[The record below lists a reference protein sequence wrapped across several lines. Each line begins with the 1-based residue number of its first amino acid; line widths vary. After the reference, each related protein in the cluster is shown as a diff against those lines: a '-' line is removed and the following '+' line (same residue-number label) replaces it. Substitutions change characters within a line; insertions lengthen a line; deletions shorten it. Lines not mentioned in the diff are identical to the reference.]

1 MEKLKLMQTQIE
13 FLHKQL
19 RKIKAFYK
27 KSSSLFKY
35 LYKNLLS
42 SLQQINNGN
51 LFNEIDYI
59 NISNYNI
66 IEFFIINIH
75 NQSEIHKKI
84 HMFLKEEG
92 NKLKEQEKNI
102 SLMLNQINKSNKNNN
117 KYNYDD
123 LNQIFLNST
132 SIIFDIKNSIKESFD
147 KYIESLCTFAETKNK
162 MENIKNKINKENNKN
177 INDKFTFIFNNNIKE
192 NNNLTNINKPDNN
205 NDNNNQKEIINT
217 EINKK
222 SNEIKFSDLLN
233 TSSNQSKLK
242 QNNSSNS
249 FIYTKNL
256 NKKNNNS
263 PLFTE
268 RIRNNKNNNEYNNIN
283 KNVFNQKTI
292 TLNYKKHNKS
302 SSNLNVKTNN
312 ISNNN
317 YKNIINNNKNNIIDN
332 NIINSNDYE
341 YSQDRIDKVD
351 HFFSSGINNRTKKNI
366 KNNNSIIN
374 KNINLNNFNINNN
387 KSDST
392 IIENPEVIYINS
404 CDISQI
410 PNNNKNNNIF
420 SSFKPNIIK
429 DIKNDNNKSED
440 SGIYINNCDNNNNQY
455 FDTVNK
461 NEENVNNSNEIK

>member
-19 RKIKAFYK
+19 RKTKAFYK

-66 IEFFIINIH
+66 IEFFIININ

-162 MENIKNKINKENNKN
+162 MENIKNEINKENNKN
-177 INDKFTFIFNNNIKE
+177 INDKFSFIFNNNIKE
-192 NNNLTNINKPDNN
+192 NNNLTNIDNKSDNN
-205 NDNNNQKEIINT
+205 NDKKYNNNQNEIINT
-217 EINKK
+217 ETNKK
-222 SNEIKFSDLLN
+222 STEIKFSDLLN
-233 TSSNQSKLK
+233 TSSNQSKLNK
-242 QNNSSNS
+242 HISSNS
-249 FIYTKNL
+249 FIYMKHL
-256 NKKNNNS
+256 NNNNNNS
-263 PLFTE
+263 LPLSE
-268 RIRNNKNNNEYNNIN
+268 GINNNNKSNNIN
-283 KNVFNQKTI
+283 QNIFNQKTI
-292 TLNYKKHNKS
+292 SLNYKKHNKS
-302 SSNLNVKTNN
+302 SNNLKINTSKINN
-312 ISNNN
+312 YN
-317 YKNIINNNKNNIIDN
+317 YKNNIDN
-332 NIINSNDYE
+332 NINISNDYE

-351 HFFSSGINNRTKKNI
+351 HFFSSAINNR
-366 KNNNSIIN
+366 IN
-374 KNINLNNFNINNN
+374 KNNKKNNINSKNLKKSNN
-387 KSDST
+387 NNLKSDST
-392 IIENPEVIYINS
+392 IIENPEIIYINS

-410 PNNNKNNNIF
+410 PNNNNNNNIF

-440 SGIYINNCDNNNNQY
+440 SGIYINNCDNNNNNQY

-461 NEENVNNSNEIK
+461 NEENINNSNEIK

>member
-19 RKIKAFYK
+19 RKTKAFYK

-102 SLMLNQINKSNKNNN
+102 SLMINQINKSNKNNN

-162 MENIKNKINKENNKN
+162 MENVKNEINKENNKN
-177 INDKFTFIFNNNIKE
+177 INDKFSFIFNNNIKE
-192 NNNLTNINKPDNN
+192 NNNLTNIDNKSDNN
-205 NDNNNQKEIINT
+205 NDKKYNNNQNEIINT
-217 EINKK
+217 ETNKK
-222 SNEIKFSDLLN
+222 STEIKFSDLLN

-242 QNNSSNS
+242 QKISSNS

-256 NKKNNNS
+256 NKNNNNS
-263 PLFTE
+263 PPFTE
-268 RIRNNKNNNEYNNIN
+268 RIRNNNNNESNNIN
-283 KNVFNQKTI
+283 KNIFNQKKI

-302 SSNLNVKTNN
+302 SSNLKINSNN

-317 YKNIINNNKNNIIDN
+317 YKNYINNNKNNIVDN

-351 HFFSSGINNRTKKNI
+351 HFFSSAINNRTKKNI
-366 KNNNSIIN
+366 KNNNSN
-374 KNINLNNFNINNN
+374 NLKNNNNNN

-440 SGIYINNCDNNNNQY
+440 SGIYINNCDINNNQY

-461 NEENVNNSNEIK
+461 NEENINNSNEIK